1 MKTCKALKQSMK
13 AVFSSYGM
21 WMAVIASA
29 FLFLTA
35 TLVTDGEGRRYS
47 ALQVLF
53 LIRGEWGT
61 QFQSFEVLNLSAI
74 RTVGQ
79 SAYLAMFLPVVAA
92 FPGIPFLLD
101 ELKSGMSRYSI
112 HRSGRYQHYLGHVLA
127 VWLCGGLAVMFG
139 YILAAVPVL
148 AVFPHPGEMQQML
161 EPVLFDMVVFGN
173 NSLAWL
179 YSILGDVGLL
189 LSFGLDMFFYGA
201 FFSLPAILFVGF
213 LRNKYLVLCFPMILL
228 FFYDTVWKKIYNY
241 YRMAW
246 DQEMLMK
253 IDSWASNSLSSAA
266 TMPTVGKWLWILAG
280 LLVTAVLY
288 CILMGRRLDCGA

>member
-161 EPVLFDMVVFGN
+161 EPVLEIIP
-173 NSLAWL
+173 WL
-179 YSILGDVGLL
+179 GSILYWGMWDCSCPLGWTC
-189 LSFGLDMFFYGA
+189 
-201 FFSLPAILFVGF
+201 FSMGHFSPSRPSCLWDFSAINTWFSVF
-213 LRNKYLVLCFPMILL
+213 R
-228 FFYDTVWKKIYNY
+228 
-241 YRMAW
+241 
-246 DQEMLMK
+246 
-253 IDSWASNSLSSAA
+253 
-266 TMPTVGKWLWILAG
+266 
-280 LLVTAVLY
+280 
-288 CILMGRRLDCGA
+288 